1 MANSPKLTQK
11 NGRRLAGGKA
21 IAKGD
26 FALPPDG
33 YPIDTPGRARDALS
47 RAKTNATPAEQAQ
60 IRRAV
65 AKKYPNIKVT
75 GTGGNVKSG
84 GSKPAAKKGAG
95 RDVGSPGTELE
106 FAL

>member
-1 MANSPKLTQK
+1 MAGSPKLTQK
-11 NGRRLAGGKA
+11 NGKRLAGGKP

-47 RAKTNATPAEQAQ
+47 RAKTNATPAQQAQ

-65 AKKYPNIKVT
+65 AAKYPSIKVT
-75 GTGGNVKSG
+75 GTGGNTRSG
-84 GSKPAAKKGAG
+84 GSKSAAKKGTG
-95 RDVGSPGTELE
+95 RGGKSK
-106 FAL
+106 